1 MSALS
6 SNESRLNVSQ
16 QTKVFVKNN
25 PAITTLLIAIL
36 LLVVTVIL
44 NPKSLNLNTFSTTL
58 MLTVLL
64 SIASAGQTIVLIG
77 GGLDFTVGAV
87 MSSTAI
93 LTSYIMNGQTG
104 KFWMVFVLAMGIGII
119 IGLLNGIFTVK
130 ISLPAMIT
138 TMAISNVVTRLQY
151 VLTEGSPSGYAS
163 PVFTQTVTYRIGGF
177 LPAIIMYAAIVW
189 PLVFFLINRSSF
201 GKQLFLVGSNPMAA
215 KLNGVNVN
223 RIRVLSYVFSGML
236 SAFAGML
243 GAAYM
248 TTARCQI
255 FDEYAFQ
262 SLIAV
267 IVGGT
272 AFSGGVGSFG
282 GTIAGSLL
290 MVVLSNMLTA
300 IQLDPTTRNIA
311 TGVIMILLLV
321 IYNRS
326 KAVRQ

>member
-1 MSALS
+1 MS

>member
-6 SNESRLNVSQ
+6 SNESKLNVGQ
-16 QTKVFVKNN
+16 QTKVFIKNN

-36 LLVVTVIL
+36 LLVVTVIA

-93 LTSYIMNGQTG
+93 LTSYIMNGETG
-104 KFWMVFVLAMGIGII
+104 KFWLVLLLAMGIGII
-119 IGLLNGIFTVK
+119 VGLLNGIFTVK

-163 PVFTQTVTYRIGGF
+163 PAFTQTVTYRIGGF
-177 LPAIIMYAAIVW
+177 LPAIVMYAAIIW
-189 PLVFFLINRSSF
+189 PLVFFLINRSAF
-201 GKQLFLVGSNPMAA
+201 GKQLFLVGSNPVAA
-215 KLNGVNVN
+215 KLNGVKVN
-223 RIRVLSYVFSGML
+223 QIRVLSYVFSGML

-272 AFSGGVGSFG
+272 AFSGGIGSFG

-311 TGVIMILLLV
+311 TGVVMILLLV

>member
-1 MSALS
+1 MS

-25 PAITTLLIAIL
+25 PALTTLLIAIL

-44 NPKSLNLNTFSTTL
+44 NPKSLNLNTFSTTM

-93 LTSYIMNGQTG
+93 LTSYIMNGETG

-201 GKQLFLVGSNPMAA
+201 GKQLFLVGSNPLAA

>member
-1 MSALS
+1 MS
-6 SNESRLNVSQ
+6 SNENRLNFGQ
-16 QTKVFVKNN
+16 QTKVFIKNN
-25 PAITTLLIAIL
+25 PAVTTLLISVL
-36 LLVVTVIL
+36 LLIVTFVA
-44 NPKSLNLNTFSTTL
+44 NPKSLNINTFSTTL

-64 SIASAGQTIVLIG
+64 SIASAGQTIVLIA

-93 LTSYIMNGQTG
+93 LTSYIMDGQSG
-104 KFWMVFVLAMGIGII
+104 RFWLVFLLAMGIGII
-119 IGLLNGIFTVK
+119 VGLLNGIFTVK

-138 TMAISNVVTRLQY
+138 TMAISNVVTRMQY
-151 VLTEGSPSGYAS
+151 VLTEGSPSGYTS
-163 PVFTQTVTYRIGGF
+163 TEFTQTVTYKIGGF
-177 LPAIIMYAAIVW
+177 LPAIVMYALIVW
-189 PLVFFLINRSSF
+189 PIVFFLINRSSF
-201 GKQLFLVGSNPMAA
+201 GKQLFLVGSNPTAA
-215 KLNGVNVN
+215 KLNGVKVN
-223 RIRVLSYVFSGML
+223 RIRILAYVFSGML

-248 TTARCQI
+248 TSARCQI

-272 AFSGGVGSFG
+272 AFSGGVGTFG

-300 IQLDPTTRNIA
+300 MQLETTTKSIA
-311 TGVIMILLLV
+311 MGVVMILLLV

>member
-1 MSALS
+1 M
-6 SNESRLNVSQ
+6 
-16 QTKVFVKNN
+16 
-25 PAITTLLIAIL
+25 
-36 LLVVTVIL
+36 
-44 NPKSLNLNTFSTTL
+44 
-58 MLTVLL
+58 
-64 SIASAGQTIVLIG
+64 
-77 GGLDFTVGAV
+77 
-87 MSSTAI
+87 
-93 LTSYIMNGQTG
+93 
-104 KFWMVFVLAMGIGII
+104 
-119 IGLLNGIFTVK
+119 
-130 ISLPAMIT
+130 
-138 TMAISNVVTRLQY
+138 
-151 VLTEGSPSGYAS
+151 
-163 PVFTQTVTYRIGGF
+163 
-177 LPAIIMYAAIVW
+177 
-189 PLVFFLINRSSF
+189 
-201 GKQLFLVGSNPMAA
+201 
-215 KLNGVNVN
+215 
-223 RIRVLSYVFSGML
+223 LSYVFSGML

>member
-1 MSALS
+1 MS

-93 LTSYIMNGQTG
+93 LTSYIMNGQAG
-104 KFWMVFVLAMGIGII
+104 KFWLVFVLAMGIGII

-151 VLTEGSPSGYAS
+151 VLTAGSPSGYAS
-163 PVFTQTVTYRIGGF
+163 PEFTQTVTYRIGGF
-177 LPAIIMYAAIVW
+177 LPAIVMYAAIVW
-189 PLVFFLINRSSF
+189 PIVFFLINRSAF
-201 GKQLFLVGSNPMAA
+201 GKQLFLVGSNPLAA

-272 AFSGGVGSFG
+272 AFSGGIGSFG

>member
-1 MSALS
+1 LLS
-6 SNESRLNVSQ
+6 SDKRMSFGQ
-16 QTKVFVKNN
+16 QSKVFIKNN
-25 PAITTLLIAIL
+25 PAITTFFIAIL
-36 LLVVTVIL
+36 LLLLTFVF
-44 NPKSLNLNTFSTTL
+44 NPKSLNLNTFSSTL

-93 LTSYIMNGQTG
+93 LTSYIMDGQSG
-104 KFWMVFVLAMGIGII
+104 RFWLVFLLAMGIGII
-119 IGLLNGIFTVK
+119 VGLLNGIFTVK

-138 TMAISNVVTRLQY
+138 TMAISNVVTRMQY
-151 VLTEGSPSGYAS
+151 VLTQGSPSGYTS
-163 PVFTQTVTYRIGGF
+163 QEFTQTVSYRIGGF
-177 LPAIIMYAAIVW
+177 LPAIVMYAAILW
-189 PLVFFLINRSSF
+189 PIVFFLINRSSF
-201 GKQLFLVGSNPMAA
+201 GKQLFLVGSNPTAA
-215 KLNGVNVN
+215 KLNGVKVN
-223 RIRVLSYVFSGML
+223 RIRVLSYVFSAMM

-248 TTARCQI
+248 TSARCQI

-272 AFSGGVGSFG
+272 AFSGGVGTFG

-300 IQLDPTTRNIA
+300 MQLETTTKSIA